1 MTQTVDIKDATNPT
15 ALADLQVARATSQV
29 SNNPIE
35 LIVQGTPGNDSLR
48 GGCSQV
54 ARHGS
59 QWLVAAGTDCQPCV
73 PDSGRS
79 SRTEPFWAKS

>member
-1 MTQTVDIKDATNPT
+1 MTQTVDIKDVTNPT
-15 ALADLQVARATSQV
+15 ALANLQVARATSQV

-59 QWLVAAGTDCQPCV
+59 QWLVAAGTDCQPRV
-73 PDSGRS
+73 SDSGRS
-79 SRTEPFWAKS
+79 SRT